1 VLLAVVVL
9 GGCGGA
15 SKPAAPPPAP
25 RPSDLQAPRLDPYR
39 ASLAYARCMR
49 AHGVAH
55 PNPDAQ
61 GDFHLTPAQERKMR
75 ASATPAQHEAAD
87 RACFDHLKGTV
98 STQPLSKAAQR
109 AALAPLRELKACLH
123 GFGIE
128 VGKPIVKTMTR
139 GRAMF
144 GFDSA
149 GPRASTQ
156 AERARRQKA
165 QRACEKRVHLA
176 QRIDEIVK
184 LDRGEDR

>member
-1 VLLAVVVL
+1 MKRAALLGVVVL
-9 GGCGGA
+9 AGCGGTA
-15 SKPAAPPPAP
+15 SRPAAPPPP
-25 RPSDLQAPRLDPYR
+25 VPKLDPHA

-55 PNPDAQ
+55 PDPDAQ

-87 RACFDHLKGTV
+87 RACFEHLKGTV
-98 STQPLSKAAQR
+98 GTQPLSKAARR
-109 AALAPLRELKACLH
+109 AALGPLRDLKACLH
-123 GFGIE
+123 GFGVE
-128 VGKPIVKTMTR
+128 VGKPIVKPMSR

-149 GPRASTQ
+149 GPRAKTK
-156 AERARRQKA
+156 AERSQRQHA
-165 QRACEKRVHLA
+165 QRTCEKRVHLA

-184 LDRGEDR
+184 IDRGENR